1 MTDPDLTD
9 LLESVRDRI
18 LELSVA
24 AERQVLNGQT
34 SDYVV
39 LKELS
44 GALHQLAQ
52 QIRHVRRADWSQAEQ
67 RYAAKEAQFPP

>member
-1 MTDPDLTD
+1 MAKITLD
-9 LLESVRDRI
+9 EVRERI

-24 AERQVLNGQT
+24 AERGVLNGQT

-44 GALHQLAQ
+44 GALHQLAAS
-52 QIRHVRRADWSQAEQ
+52 IRFVRRADWSQAEQ
-67 RYAAKEAQFPP
+67 RYDRSES